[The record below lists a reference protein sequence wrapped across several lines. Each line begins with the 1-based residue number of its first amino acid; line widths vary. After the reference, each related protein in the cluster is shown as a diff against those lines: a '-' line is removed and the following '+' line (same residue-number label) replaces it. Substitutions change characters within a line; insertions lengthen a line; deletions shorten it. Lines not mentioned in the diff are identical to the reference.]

1 MSRLAMLGCACSCP
15 ARFTGGD
22 RKYLYLNLSD
32 TPENWEL
39 AQAKAQLI
47 ESDIRFERFD
57 PTLKK
62 YKSKTHLT
70 VVETIKSKP
79 ELTLTK
85 LFERYLEFKKP
96 AVKPTTFHYLVTSI
110 QAYIN
115 RYPTKVCAR
124 MMLCKYARGC

>member
-1 MSRLAMLGCACSCP
+1 MTHPLSRAKKGAVVVQTRSGRLRLQLP
-15 ARFTGGD
+15 RQVYGGD
-22 RKYLYLNLSD
+22 RKYLYLNLPD

-62 YKSKTHLT
+62 YKPQTHLT
-70 VVETIKSKP
+70 VVETLKSKP

-96 AVKPTTFHYLVTSI
+96 ALKPTTFHYLVALLTLWCI
-110 QAYIN
+110 I
-115 RYPTKVCAR
+115 
-124 MMLCKYARGC
+124 